1 VQQPSVNYFAQHP
14 LACLSWEV
22 MAAGPPHQGKQ
33 PCTLLSTLH
42 PQALLHLTGYPEKAI
57 CVKEKV
63 SGKQTVASRN

>member
-1 VQQPSVNYFAQHP
+1 
-14 LACLSWEV
+14 

-63 SGKQTVASRN
+63 SGKQTVASLQPKNLLKKRGSE